1 MWAPETA
8 LEREEAQCSCVDETG
23 RSELVSAAG
32 VVTGLMALSTRME
45 RCCVACRQYYIHVDG
60 RYTHLPPPHSWYPSL
75 ALELRAPR
83 HPCPA
88 ESEAPAR
95 RVRISGLPATLVSIS
110 FCLLVFFSPTSEGG
124 RLAGHEQ
131 TAGMPSSLA
140 LLCRCRHRDGGG
152 PTHGDQAVSNEP
164 HQLGTI
170 AIQPLD
176 RCGVVHPPRSLRAG
190 T

>member
-1 MWAPETA
+1 MWLVVNITFTSTA
-8 LEREEAQCSCVDETG
+8 DTPTSPHRTRGTLRW
-23 RSELVSAAG
+23 RSSLVHRATP
-32 VVTGLMALSTRME
+32 VL
-45 RCCVACRQYYIHVDG
+45 
-60 RYTHLPPPHSWYPSL
+60 PSL
-75 ALELRAPR
+75 
-83 HPCPA
+83 
-88 ESEAPAR
+88 R
-95 RVRISGLPATLVSIS
+95 RPPGASVSRGSRPLLPLFS

-170 AIQPLD
+170 AIQSLD
-176 RCGVVHPPRSLRAG
+176 RCGVAHPPRSLRAG
-190 T
+190 TWMLRANAASQPRRAPRPWPPSTRTSERIPY